1 MNIVTVEGKEYDLDA
16 VPPEAR
22 AHIEQ
27 LAFLT
32 TDLAKML
39 VPAAE
44 LPGKIEAT
52 RMVLAQALA
61 AGLGQG
67 EVGPVQ

>member
-1 MNIVTVEGKEYDLDA
+1 MNIVTVEGRQYDLDA
-16 VPPEAR
+16 VPADAR
-22 AHIEQ
+22 THIEQ

-39 VPAAE
+39 VPPIDLPAKLESTRAA
-44 LPGKIEAT
+44 
-52 RMVLAQALA
+52 LAQALA

-67 EVGPVQ
+67 VVGPEQ